1 MKLEELF
8 TMEAEMGE
16 DLAAF
21 KKRIREEIFF
31 PALQNGDI
39 ELAAS
44 GIAYPHV
51 PELCPE
57 NIQEAFRAA

>member
-1 MKLEELF
+1 
-8 TMEAEMGE
+8 MEAEMGE